1 MNICRRIDLVA
12 LTTVFI
18 YFLSAGPVNASDKP
32 GLSSG
37 QTLYVPA
44 YSHIYSGDR
53 EQPFLLTVT
62 LAIRNTDPRHGL
74 TVSSV
79 EYYDSKGARL
89 NSYAE
94 KPLTLGPLESTRYV
108 VPQTEK
114 AGGSGASFIVKW
126 RSDKP
131 LNPPIIESIMIG
143 TQSQQGI
150 SFTSRGQVL
159 LPSGRHE

>member
-1 MNICRRIDLVA
+1 MKKRLYVILLA
-12 LTTVFI
+12 LT
-18 YFLSAGPVNASDKP
+18 FLYCFTSSAVYASDKT
-32 GLSSG
+32 GLSNG

-62 LAIRNTDPRHGL
+62 LAIRNTDPQHTLRVL
-74 TVSSV
+74 VV
-79 EYYDSKGARL
+79 EYYDSKGTRL
-89 NSYAE
+89 NSYME
-94 KPLTLGPLESTRYV
+94 NPVSLKPLESTRYV

-131 LNPPIIESIMIG
+131 VNPPIAESIMIG

-159 LPSGRHE
+159 LPSGRNE